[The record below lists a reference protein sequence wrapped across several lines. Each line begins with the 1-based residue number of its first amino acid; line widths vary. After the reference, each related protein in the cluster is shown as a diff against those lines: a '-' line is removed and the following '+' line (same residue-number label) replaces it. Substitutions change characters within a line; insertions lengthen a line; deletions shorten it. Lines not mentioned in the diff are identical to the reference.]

1 MDPDAVKSTLSN
13 LAFGNVIAAAARDLQ
28 KEMVS
33 KDKAQA
39 APASHDEVDLDELL
53 DDPELEKLHA
63 ERIAALKKEA
73 EKREV
78 LKRQGHG
85 EYREI
90 TEGDF
95 LGEVTGS
102 EKVICHFYHREFYRC
117 KIMDKHL
124 KALAPVYVG
133 TKFVKLDAENAPFFV
148 SKLAIKQ
155 LPCVILFK
163 KGIAVDRLIGFQDLG
178 SKDDFSTSKLENV
191 LKMKG
196 IIDEKKK
203 DDDDENDESESKNRR
218 VRSSTA
224 QDSDS
229 D

>member
-1 MDPDAVKSTLSN
+1 MA
-13 LAFGNVIAAAARDLQ
+13 
-28 KEMVS
+28 

-53 DDPELEKLHA
+53 DVSRSRKVYLLILCIFLLCTAHSILSYCGCQIHGTFHQDPELEKLHA
-63 ERIAALKKEA
+63 ERIAALKVLAPSFTYEAYVSVMFFLFLKSSMQQKEA

-117 KIMDKHL
+117 KYAIACL
-124 KALAPVYVG
+124 SCFLRYCFVVG
-133 TKFVKLDAENAPFFV
+133 TYEHCFL
-148 SKLAIKQ
+148 
-155 LPCVILFK
+155 
-163 KGIAVDRLIGFQDLG
+163 
-178 SKDDFSTSKLENV
+178 
-191 LKMKG
+191 
-196 IIDEKKK
+196 
-203 DDDDENDESESKNRR
+203 
-218 VRSSTA
+218 
-224 QDSDS
+224 
-229 D
+229 